1 MKNDKASPSPGLLI
15 VYRGIVIVLLALV
28 VMLIGG
34 SLYAI
39 VRPSGS
45 GPLFSIGTDAK
56 RTAGEDNGLTASLT
70 TSEFSG
76 IGRLRI
82 PISDEAASEQT
93 VAAVVLS
100 ISFPYPADDRPFTEE
115 LISRTGEFR
124 SIAERYFSSLPLEKI
139 MNLDEETA
147 KHEIL
152 MGYNALL
159 RLGQIE
165 TLYFSDFMPIK

>member
-1 MKNDKASPSPGLLI
+1 MKHGNASPSPGLLI
-15 VYRGIVIVLLALV
+15 VYRGIVILLLALV

-45 GPLFSIGTDAK
+45 GPLFRIGADAK
-56 RTAGEDNGLTASLT
+56 RTEGEDNGLVTGLT

-82 PISDEAASEQT
+82 PINDDASSEQT

-124 SIAERYFSSLPLEKI
+124 SIAERYFFFFFLEKI
-139 MNLDEETA
+139 MNLDEEFA
-147 KHEIL
+147 KNEIL
-152 MGYNALL
+152 RESNALL

-165 TLYFSDFMPIK
+165 TLYFSDFMPIQ

>member
-1 MKNDKASPSPGLLI
+1 MKHDDATLPPGLLI
-15 VYRGIVIVLLALV
+15 VYRGIVILLLALL

-45 GPLFSIGTDAK
+45 GPLFRIGTDAK
-56 RTAGEDNGLTASLT
+56 KTAGEDNGLTTGLIIG
-70 TSEFSG
+70 EFSG

-82 PISDEAASEQT
+82 PISDDAASEQT

-147 KHEIL
+147 KREIL
-152 MGYNALL
+152 GGYNALL
-159 RLGQIE
+159 RLGKIE

>member
-1 MKNDKASPSPGLLI
+1 MKHDDDSPSPRLLI
-15 VYRGIVIVLLALV
+15 VYRGIVILLLALL

-34 SLYAI
+34 SLFAI

-45 GPLFSIGTDAK
+45 GPLFRIGADGK
-56 RTAGEDNGLTASLT
+56 RTAGEDNGLVIGLT

-82 PISDEAASEQT
+82 PINDNAASEQT

-147 KHEIL
+147 KSEIL
-152 MGYNALL
+152 REYNALL